1 MSVGLQIAMTG
12 GVVALFAVAVATL
25 CHKGN
30 PPDSFKA
37 VVVTAFAL
45 GALAIPAGIIVAIW
59 T

>member
-1 MSVGLQIAMTG
+1 MVLGLKIAMTG
-12 GVVALFAVAVATL
+12 GVVALFAVAVVTL

-37 VVVTAFAL
+37 IVVTAFAL
-45 GALAIPAGIIVAIW
+45 GAIAIPVGIIVAIW